1 MGVSPGS
8 MTSPFE
14 QLTDEIRE
22 VALLV
27 HSAQERA
34 EDREIVKNA
43 HLAVEHLSRVY
54 RELCSKGP
62 QEERDAIER
71 KLGRRVTDLRR
82 LASMLPRIGG
92 IANERTGDQASAAP
106 SEVEER
112 RITGVS
118 WRSQGRRTSDLS
130 PALRV
135 GGEVDAWCGPC
146 EGLTTHSII
155 AMIGDTPKQVVC
167 QACNARHGYRTTP
180 ARRSSADDTQAQSPH
195 ESEAARRA
203 EQKAEELRAL
213 GRELAESSLVR
224 PFDPR
229 DRYKVGEV
237 ISHPEFGRGKVETVL
252 RSSMLVRFP
261 QGGLKSLMLN

>member
-1 MGVSPGS
+1 
-8 MTSPFE
+8 MTSSLD
-14 QLTDEIRE
+14 QLTEEIRE

-34 EDREIVKNA
+34 EDRELVKNA
-43 HLAVEHLSRVY
+43 HLAVERLSSRY
-54 RELCSKGP
+54 RGLCSSGS
-62 QEERDAIER
+62 EAERDLVER

-92 IANERTGDQASAAP
+92 ISSEHTGDQASAAP

-118 WRSQGRRTSDLS
+118 WRSDASVSAVMGPS
-130 PALRV
+130 LRV

-146 EGLTTHSII
+146 DTMTTHHII
-155 AMIGDTPKQVVC
+155 AMVGNTPKQVVC

-180 ARRSSADDTQAQSPH
+180 ARKTSRETDRATHDPH
-195 ESEAARRA
+195 AAEAARKA

-213 GRELAESSLVR
+213 GRELAESSAVR
-224 PFDPR
+224 PFDAR
-229 DRYKVGEV
+229 ERYRVGE
-237 ISHPEFGRGKVETVL
+237 ILSHPDFGRGKVETVL
-252 RSSMLVRFP
+252 RSSLLVRFP
-261 QGGLKSLMLN
+261 NGGLKSLMLC

>member
-1 MGVSPGS
+1 
-8 MTSPFE
+8 MTSSLD

-22 VALLV
+22 VALMV

-43 HLAVEHLSRVY
+43 HLAVERLSQHY
-54 RELCSKGP
+54 RELSTAGS
-62 QEERDAIER
+62 EAERDAIER

-82 LASMLPRIGG
+82 LASTLPRIGA
-92 IANERTGDQASAAP
+92 IASEHTGDQASAAP
-106 SEVEER
+106 SEVEKR
-112 RITGVS
+112 RVTGVS
-118 WRSQGRRTSDLS
+118 WRSDGALPSAVA

-146 EGLTTHSII
+146 DGLTTHSII
-155 AMIGDTPKQVVC
+155 AMVGSTPKQVVC
-167 QACNARHGYRTTP
+167 QACNGRHGYRTTP
-180 ARRSSADDTQAQSPH
+180 ARTRPGDATTTQSPQ
-195 ESEAARRA
+195 EAEAVRKA

-213 GRELAESSLVR
+213 GRELAESAQVR
-224 PFDPR
+224 PFNAR
-229 DRYKVGEV
+229 ERYKVGEV

-261 QGGLKSLMLN
+261 SGGLKSIMLS

>member
-1 MGVSPGS
+1 
-8 MTSPFE
+8 MTSTLA
-14 QLTDEIRE
+14 QLTEEIRE

-43 HLAVEHLSRVY
+43 HLAVERLSQRY
-54 RELCSKGP
+54 RALSTTGP
-62 QEERDAIER
+62 ESEREAVER

-92 IANERTGDQASAAP
+92 IASEHTGDQASAAP
-106 SEVEER
+106 SVVEER

-118 WRSQGRRTSDLS
+118 WRSDGLH
-130 PALRV
+130 PAAVPAALRV

-146 EGLTTHSII
+146 EGLTTHNII
-155 AMIGDTPKQVVC
+155 AMVGSTPKQVVC
-167 QACNARHGYRTTP
+167 QACNGRHGYRTTP
-180 ARRSSADDTQAQSPH
+180 ARKSAGDATSQAPQ

-213 GRELAESSLVR
+213 GRELAESTEVR
-224 PFDPR
+224 AFNPR

-261 QGGLKSLMLN
+261 QGGLKSVMLT

>member
-1 MGVSPGS
+1 
-8 MTSPFE
+8 MTSSLD

-27 HSAQERA
+27 HSAQERV

-43 HLAVEHLSRVY
+43 HLAVERLSKHY
-54 RELCSKGP
+54 RELSTAGP
-62 QEERDAIER
+62 EAERDSVER
-71 KLGRRVTDLRR
+71 RLGRRVTDLRR
-82 LASMLPRIGG
+82 LASTLPRIGN
-92 IANERTGDQASAAP
+92 IASEHTGDQASAAP
-106 SEVEER
+106 SEVEAR

-118 WRSQGRRTSDLS
+118 WRSETSQETTIP

-146 EGLTTHSII
+146 DGLTTHSII
-155 AMIGDTPKQVVC
+155 AMVGNTPKQVVC

-180 ARRSSADDTQAQSPH
+180 ARKGPGEAPKAQTPQ
-195 ESEAARRA
+195 ESEAVRRA

-213 GRELAESSLVR
+213 GRELAEISQVR
-224 PFDPR
+224 AFDAR
-229 DRYKVGEV
+229 DRYRVGEV

-252 RSSMLVRFP
+252 RSSLLVRFP
-261 QGGLKSLMLN
+261 SGGLKSLMLS

>member
-1 MGVSPGS
+1 MKSPL
-8 MTSPFE
+8 E
-14 QLTDEIRE
+14 QLTDEIHE

-34 EDREIVKNA
+34 EDREIVTSA
-43 HLAVEHLSRVY
+43 HLAVDRLSQHY
-54 RELCSKGP
+54 RELASDGP
-62 QEERDAIER
+62 ESERDVIER

-82 LASMLPRIGG
+82 MASTLPRIGS
-92 IANERTGDQASAAP
+92 IASGHTGDQANAGP
-106 SEVEER
+106 SRVQER

-118 WRSQGRRTSDLS
+118 WRSEAVLGAALP

-146 EGLTTHSII
+146 DGLTTHHII
-155 AMIGDTPKQVVC
+155 AMVDQTPKQVVC
-167 QACNARHGYRTTP
+167 QSCGGRHGFRTTP
-180 ARRSSADDTQAQSPH
+180 ARKSAAESAKPATPK
-195 ESEAARRA
+195 ESEAVRKA

-213 GRELAESSLVR
+213 GREVAETTQVR
-224 PFDPR
+224 VFDAR

-237 ISHPEFGRGKVETVL
+237 ISHKEYGRGKVETVL

-261 QGGLKSLMLN
+261 NGGLKSLMLN

>member
-1 MGVSPGS
+1 
-8 MTSPFE
+8 MTSSLD

-27 HSAQERA
+27 HSAHERS

-43 HLAVEHLSRVY
+43 HLAVERLSQHY
-54 RELCSKGP
+54 RELSTTGP
-62 QEERDAIER
+62 ETERDAVER

-82 LASMLPRIGG
+82 LASTLPRIGG
-92 IANERTGDQASAAP
+92 IASERTGDQASAAP
-106 SEVEER
+106 SEVEAR

-118 WRSQGRRTSDLS
+118 WRSGDAMIPTVP

-146 EGLTTHSII
+146 DSLTTHSII
-155 AMIGDTPKQVVC
+155 AMVGDTPKQVVC

-180 ARRSSADDTQAQSPH
+180 ARARPGDAAKAQSPQ
-195 ESEAARRA
+195 ESEAVRRA

-213 GRELAESSLVR
+213 GRELAESTQVR
-224 PFDPR
+224 PFDAH

-237 ISHPEFGRGKVETVL
+237 ISHPDFGRGRVETVL

-261 QGGLKSLMLN
+261 QGGLKSIMLT